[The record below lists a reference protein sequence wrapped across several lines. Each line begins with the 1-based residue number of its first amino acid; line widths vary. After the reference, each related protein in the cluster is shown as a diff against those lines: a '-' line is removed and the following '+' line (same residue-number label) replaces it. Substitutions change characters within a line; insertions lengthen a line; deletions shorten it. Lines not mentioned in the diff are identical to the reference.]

1 MTPEEA
7 LIRRFET
14 RVRQLILNY
23 GEEKAANEVLREQMA
38 EKDRQINA
46 MKEEMAQ
53 IKKDFKSLQT
63 AHVIGSTNG
72 TSRDAKEL
80 VNRLL
85 REVNRCIELVK
96 AGV

>member
-63 AHVIGSTNG
+63 AHAIGSING

>member
-63 AHVIGSTNG
+63 AHAIGSTND

-80 VNRLL
+80 VNKLL